1 MRRQDILNREP
12 PRPLLTNVEFPLG
25 QRSIK
30 MRYVAKESKNAIT
43 RLRIQ
48 KKTFSEYLPKVNT
61 KKRQIFLAP
70 FGRTAKPRQWF
81 YIETLR
87 LFKNITLLARH
98 YTERLDSGV
107 GSVVSWW

>member
-43 RLRIQ
+43 RLWIQ
-48 KKTFSEYLPKVNT
+48 KNIFRISPRRQCKKEANIPRSFWEDCKIGRSEKPKSWKSKNGQADYLP
-61 KKRQIFLAP
+61 RHSLDA
-70 FGRTAKPRQWF
+70 RTVF
-81 YIETLR
+81 EI
-87 LFKNITLLARH
+87 
-98 YTERLDSGV
+98 
-107 GSVVSWW
+107 

>member
-1 MRRQDILNREP
+1 MWQKNP
-12 PRPLLTNVEFPLG
+12 KMLLPDYG
-25 QRSIK
+25 
-30 MRYVAKESKNAIT
+30 Y
-43 RLRIQ
+43 
-48 KKTFSEYLPKVNT
+48 KKTFLEYLPEVNA